1 MNPLLIIVIFFIG
14 CWLFGALC
22 AGDGLISQIAKVVL
36 ALVWV
41 AAGILV
47 VGLGIGFL
55 SPFLQHCFSQSF
67 FELNN
72 LPMDLLF

>member
-1 MNPLLIIVIFFIG
+1 MNPLLIIGIFVVG
-14 CWLFGALC
+14 LFLLGILS
-22 AGDGLISQIAKVVL
+22 AGDGLISQIAKVVM

-41 AAGILV
+41 AAGIFGV
-47 VGLGIGFL
+47 VLCIGFL
-55 SPFLQHCFSQSF
+55 MPFLQHCFSQSF